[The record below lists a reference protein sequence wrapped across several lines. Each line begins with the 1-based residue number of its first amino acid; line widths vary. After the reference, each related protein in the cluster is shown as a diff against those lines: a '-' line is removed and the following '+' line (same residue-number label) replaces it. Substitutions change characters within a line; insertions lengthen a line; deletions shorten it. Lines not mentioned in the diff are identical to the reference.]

1 MGGLGGWEGVGGWQ
15 LEQKLKIKSENINF
29 LHVNNIWGFRLFIE
43 QDISDKKQIAF
54 SELVVLAVNWATT
67 VTNNDFVS
75 FCF

>member
-1 MGGLGGWEGVGGWQ
+1 M
-15 LEQKLKIKSENINF
+15 
-29 LHVNNIWGFRLFIE
+29 NNIWGFGLFIE